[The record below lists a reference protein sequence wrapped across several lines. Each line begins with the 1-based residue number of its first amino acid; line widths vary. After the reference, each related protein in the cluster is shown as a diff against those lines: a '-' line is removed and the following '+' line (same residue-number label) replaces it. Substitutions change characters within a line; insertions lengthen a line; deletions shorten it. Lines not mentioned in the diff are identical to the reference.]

1 MSVNKVLLVGRVGK
15 DAELVGNETKV
26 AKFSLATSEKY
37 KDKQG
42 EKVEQT
48 EWHNVVLFG
57 GMAENLC
64 QYLTKGT
71 QIFLEGKIQ
80 TQNYEGKDGNMRY
93 QTQIVGQQIKFLS
106 KANSEQTADNSETT
120 DSEDNLPF

>member
-1 MSVNKVLLVGRVGK
+1 MSVNRAILVGRVGK

-26 AKFSLATSEKY
+26 AKFSLATSERY

-57 GMAENLC
+57 GMAESLWK
-64 QYLTKGT
+64 YLTKGT

-80 TQNYEGKDGNMRY
+80 TKNYEDKDGNKRY
-93 QTQIVGQQIKFLS
+93 QTQIVGHQIKFLS
-106 KANSEQTADNSETT
+106 KANNENNDEDDYQ
-120 DSEDNLPF
+120 DNLPF